1 MPCIFFFFVMICS
14 CTYDVYDVRCIYSN
28 SILPTNYEQGSKSLL
43 VPFSFLVFK
52 VNFTSIQLY
61 HMDMA
66 EMSTD
71 AISIMSKFLLPALS
85 FLL

>member
-1 MPCIFFFFVMICS
+1 MMYMM
-14 CTYDVYDVRCIYSN
+14 YDVFTV
-28 SILPTNYEQGSKSLL
+28 T
-43 VPFSFLVFK
+43 VSFLPIMSKGQKVYWFLYISFQVFK

-71 AISIMSKFLLPALS
+71 AISIMSKFLLPALL

>member
-1 MPCIFFFFVMICS
+1 MMYMM
-14 CTYDVYDVRCIYSN
+14 YDVFTV
-28 SILPTNYEQGSKSLL
+28 T
-43 VPFSFLVFK
+43 VSFLPIMSKDQKVYWFLYISFQVFK

-71 AISIMSKFLLPALS
+71 AISIMSKFLLPALL

>member
-1 MPCIFFFFVMICS
+1 MMYMM
-14 CTYDVYDVRCIYSN
+14 YDVFTV
-28 SILPTNYEQGSKSLL
+28 T
-43 VPFSFLVFK
+43 VSFLPIMSKGQKVYWFLYISFQVFK

>member
-1 MPCIFFFFVMICS
+1 MMYMM
-14 CTYDVYDVRCIYSN
+14 YDVFTV
-28 SILPTNYEQGSKSLL
+28 T
-43 VPFSFLVFK
+43 VSFLPIMSKDQKVYWFLYISFQVFK

>member
-1 MPCIFFFFVMICS
+1 MMYMM
-14 CTYDVYDVRCIYSN
+14 YDVFTV
-28 SILPTNYEQGSKSLL
+28 T
-43 VPFSFLVFK
+43 VSFLPIMSKGQKVYWFLYISFQVFK

-71 AISIMSKFLLPALS
+71 VFSIMSKFLLPALS